1 MLHKGLTTV
10 FFFFPS
16 QSAFET
22 VVIHTFWRL
31 FLLLRLH
38 GVNELINQPVEQ
50 MMNSENE
57 DSKDANAEG
66 NDLNSFDVLGRKIYL
81 MSFHSKTKAQKIP
94 TDCYPAGRLLFIYL
108 FIYFVC
114 FSYEVLRVAC
124 QLPRVWWSPRERLSK
139 FHGLT
144 TPMEEGSTSYNGLN
158 TGRLSSKGTPDI
170 L

>member
-31 FLLLRLH
+31 FLLLRLL

-50 MMNSENE
+50 MMNSQNE
-57 DSKDANAEG
+57 DSKDTNAEG

-108 FIYFVC
+108 FIYVVC
-114 FSYEVLRVAC
+114 FSYEVLHVAC
-124 QLPRVWWSPRERLSK
+124 QLLRVWWSPRERLSK
-139 FHGLT
+139 CHGIT
-144 TPMEEGSTSYNGLN
+144 ARW
-158 TGRLSSKGTPDI
+158 GRGVLPIMALILGGCPKGTPDI